1 MNDESQFSPDKASPV
16 GTSNEAIHKVDATV
30 LTKLDDILSKQIPVT
45 IELRDGT
52 RLPYDDY
59 PEETLRDSKLSLLTE
74 DDGDES
80 RPKTRAALEQM
91 AGSNTIRAEEIDAI
105 LAELVE
111 MGGRT
116 DASVLTN
123 VCKSD
128 WGEPC

>member
-1 MNDESQFSPDKASPV
+1 MNDTNSETAPDMHPV
-16 GTSNEAIHKVDATV
+16 ATSNEPIHKVDAVV
-30 LTKLDDILSKQIPVT
+30 LAKLDELLSAQIPVT

-52 RLPYDDY
+52 KMPY
-59 PEETLRDSKLSLLTE
+59 EEYDEDTLRDSKLSLLAE
-74 DDGDES
+74 DDGDKE

-91 AGSNTIRAEEIDAI
+91 AASSTIQSGEIDAI
-105 LAELVE
+105 MAQLES
-111 MGGRT
+111 MGGLT